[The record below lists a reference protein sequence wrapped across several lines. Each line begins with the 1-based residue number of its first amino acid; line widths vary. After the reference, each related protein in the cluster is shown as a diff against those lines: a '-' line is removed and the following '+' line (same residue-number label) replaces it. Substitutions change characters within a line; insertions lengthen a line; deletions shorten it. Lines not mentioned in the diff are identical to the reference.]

1 MSNRLHV
8 LVAEDHPRMRELLA
22 ALCESRG
29 YRVTAVAD
37 GEAAVDAV
45 ARGGIDLVLMD
56 IHMPKLDGCE
66 ATRRIRTAAGQAATV
81 PIIAVTADCLE
92 ATRERCRDA
101 GMDDFLVKP
110 VDTERLIDRIDGVRR
125 QVAFA

>member
-1 MSNRLHV
+1 
-8 LVAEDHPRMRELLA
+8 MRELLA

-66 ATRRIRTAAGQAATV
+66 ATRRIRTAAGRVAAV
-81 PIIAVTADCLE
+81 PIIAVTADCQE
-92 ATRERCRDA
+92 TTRDRCRDA

-110 VDTERLIDRIDGVRR
+110 VDTERLIDRIDGALARHVY
-125 QVAFA
+125 A

>member
-45 ARGGIDLVLMD
+45 TRGGVDLVLMD
-56 IHMPKLDGCE
+56 IHMPKLDGFE
-66 ATRRIRTAAGQAATV
+66 ATRRIRSAAGTGKV
-81 PIIAVTADCLE
+81 PIIAITADCLE
-92 ATRERCRDA
+92 ATRERSRDA

-110 VDTERLIDRIDGVRR
+110 VDTERLFDRIEGVLD
-125 QVAFA
+125 QLAFA